1 MQPGAGPR
9 THALRPQHPRED
21 IMQPFLYQAAQ
32 ARPQHP
38 AFILG
43 DECLN
48 YAALWEQTQRLA
60 GAWAQ
65 AGIMPGERAGILLA
79 SSLEY
84 VLCIHAANL
93 LGVTLVLLNTRL
105 TGPELDYQ
113 LALTECRHVIY
124 SEDTAALQQAL
135 TVPHTA
141 HAVQALQ
148 EAAASPVHPKAHD
161 PGLPL
166 AVVFTSGTSGQPKA
180 ALLTV
185 GAFYASALAS
195 TQRIGRRDDDRW
207 LCVLPLYHV
216 GGLSILL
223 RAAVDMTTVEL
234 MPRFSDVLLNEKLHT
249 APITLLSVVPTM
261 LYRMLQTRQPHQVP
275 QALRLVLLG
284 GAAPTEALLAQAAAA
299 GVPVATTYG
308 LTEAASQVATA
319 LPDLAR
325 RKPGTVGQP
334 LPGNRIR
341 IVDEHGADLGAGTPG
356 EILVSGPTLL
366 REYVNDAQATA
377 RALRDGWLH
386 TGDIGYLDADGDLF
400 VLLRRTDLIIS
411 GGENIYP
418 AEVERVLL
426 AYPGV
431 AQALVVGLPDDEW
444 GQVVGAFV
452 VAEGSIDEAALRDFC
467 QGRLARYKQPRRIV
481 IAPEMPLTASGKP
494 NRREATRI
502 LMAL

>member
-1 MQPGAGPR
+1 MSQQTRSATAPTPPDAFAR
-9 THALRPQHPRED
+9 
-21 IMQPFLYQAAQ
+21 PFLASAA
-32 ARPQHP
+32 AVRPQHP
-38 AFILG
+38 ALLVG
-43 DECLN
+43 STTLSYE
-48 YAALWEQTQRLA
+48 ALWAGVQRLA
-60 GAWAQ
+60 DAWVQ
-65 AGIMPGERAGILLA
+65 VGIVPGERVGILLV
-79 SSLEY
+79 SSLDY
-84 VLCIHAANL
+84 ALCIHAANL

-113 LALTECRHVIY
+113 LALTACRRVIY
-124 SEDTAALQQAL
+124 HEDTAALRQAITL
-135 TVPHTA
+135 PHRA
-141 HAVQALQ
+141 HAMATLHALSRAGTAVP
-148 EAAASPVHPKAHD
+148 AAPTTTD
-161 PGLPL
+161 TPL
-166 AVVFTSGTSGQPKA
+166 AIVFTSGTSGQPKA

-185 GAFYASALAS
+185 GTFYASAVAS

-223 RAAVDMTTVEL
+223 RAAIDKTTVEL
-234 MPRFSDVLLNEKLHT
+234 MPRFSEALVNERLHT
-249 APITLLSVVPTM
+249 SPVTLLSVVPTM
-261 LYRMLQTRQPHQVP
+261 LYRMLQTRQRHQAP

-284 GAAPTEALLAQAAAA
+284 GTAPTEAVLAQAAAA
-299 GVPVATTYG
+299 GIPVATTYG

-319 LPDLAR
+319 LPDLPQ

-334 LPGNRIR
+334 LSGNRIR
-341 IVDEHGADLGAGTPG
+341 IVDDHGADLPSGTPG

-366 REYVNDAQATA
+366 REYVNSPEATA

-426 AYPGV
+426 AHPSV
-431 AQALVVGLPDDEW
+431 QQALVVGLPDEEW
-444 GQVVGAFV
+444 GQVVGALV
-452 VAEGSIDEAALRDFC
+452 VADTSVDEAVLRAFC
-467 QGRLARYKQPRRIV
+467 QGRLARYKQPRRLV

-494 NRREATRI
+494 DRRQVMQI